1 MNQINNLLSA
11 VRSSAAS
18 HWTKAPA
25 RTVQVIVSVFLLGLG
40 ACGPD
45 SGTEEPRSDLVVSS
59 DAGLAARA
67 AALLPTLA
75 IQTGLE
81 LTRPVRLERRTR
93 EELERYLIFKLDE
106 ELPAETAEWT
116 EAVYQLLGLL
126 EPEDDLRAILE
137 DVYLEQVAG
146 FYDPDSTTLFV
157 LDDQPDELL
166 ETLLVHELVHAI
178 QDQAVDLAALTDR
191 VAGNDR
197 QGAAQAAIE
206 GHATLIMFEY
216 ILGQSQGE
224 DVDIRDFPDF
234 TATLQPSLEAARERS
249 PALARAPRIVQEAL
263 LFPYIGGTAF
273 VEAMWRN
280 SGGRA
285 LPFGP
290 NLPTSTEQVMH
301 PDRYPQERDEPTALR
316 LAFEG
321 GEPVFE
327 DGLGEMEMAVLIETL
342 LGNGRE
348 GLSVGW
354 DGDRYAL
361 FGDAA
366 SGYSLVWV
374 SVWDDE
380 AARDAFVS
388 ALAGAA
394 VSLPGGGS
402 LVPLEVE
409 GRAGAVLEVGDVP
422 FSALRVEVLQ
432 AG

>member
-1 MNQINNLLSA
+1 MTQIKHPSPAGRGSTASHLSQA
-11 VRSSAAS
+11 SVRS
-18 HWTKAPA
+18 
-25 RTVQVIVSVFLLGLG
+25 VQVILSVALLGIG

-45 SGTEEPRSDLVVSS
+45 SGTEELRSDLVVSS

-67 AALLPTLA
+67 GALLPALA
-75 IQTGLE
+75 TRTGLE
-81 LTRPVRLERRTR
+81 LTGPVRLERRTR

-116 EAVYQLLGLL
+116 EAVYRMLGLL
-126 EPEDDLRAILE
+126 DPEADLRAILE

-216 ILGQSQGE
+216 ALGQSQGGE
-224 DVDIRDFPDF
+224 VDIRDFPDF
-234 TATLQPSLEAARERS
+234 TATLQPSLEAAREQS

-280 SGGRA
+280 TEERV

-290 NLPTSTEQVMH
+290 NLPTSTEQIMH
-301 PDRYPQERDEPTALR
+301 PGGYPQRRDEPTALR

-327 DGLGEMEMAVLIETL
+327 DGLGEMEVAVLVETL
-342 LGNGRE
+342 LGSGRE
-348 GLSVGW
+348 GISVGW

-380 AARDAFVS
+380 EARDAFVS

-394 VSLPGGGS
+394 VRLPGGGA
-402 LVPLEVE
+402 LEPLEVE
-409 GRAGAVLEVGDVP
+409 GRAGAVLKVGDVP